1 LAASPGVR
9 IDGAEMGKAMAPD
22 VRPDAKCDEG
32 ILVSDDDVTLAA
44 TAPRKDTNVTSVN

>member
-1 LAASPGVR
+1 MP
-9 IDGAEMGKAMAPD
+9 PD
-22 VRPDAKCDEG
+22 VQPDAKCDEG